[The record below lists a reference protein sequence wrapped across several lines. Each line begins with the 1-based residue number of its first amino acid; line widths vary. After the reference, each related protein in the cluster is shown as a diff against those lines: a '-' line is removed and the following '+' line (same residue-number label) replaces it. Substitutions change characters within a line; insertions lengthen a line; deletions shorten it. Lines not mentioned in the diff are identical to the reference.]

1 MIISLINK
9 STCTDRQVRQGMHK
23 LSLNLPL
30 LLSVLLF
37 TSLPATAG
45 VPDERDELNR
55 LKHLSLDDL
64 LEVVVTSVS
73 RKAQTLSDAAS
84 AIYVITRED
93 IRRSGMTHIPELLRM
108 VPGMHVARID
118 ANKWAI
124 STRGFNGRYANK
136 LLVLMDGRSLY
147 TPLYSGVYWDVQDTV
162 LEDIERIE
170 VIRGPGA
177 TLWGSNAVNGIIN
190 IITKSAH
197 ESKGG
202 LISLAG
208 GSEEEAMGTL
218 RYSGK
223 TTTDNAYR
231 VYAKGFQRDS
241 AIFFDGSNAG
251 DDWQGGH
258 LGFRIDNKLSEI
270 DNLTLQGDLYN
281 GMAGQNNFAP
291 FPPPSGSI
299 NRDEAD
305 TSGGNLLTRWTHR
318 LSQESSLNLQFYYDR
333 THRKN
338 TTLTEHRNTYD
349 LDFQHDFLLNER
361 HAIVWGA
368 GYRSTRD
375 KIHSPETSALRFSH
389 QKNRDRIVSAF
400 VQDNIALLPDR
411 LHMILG
417 SKYEHNDYTGNEF
430 QPSLRVI
437 WTPDD
442 SNSYW
447 GAISRAVRTPSRIET
462 DVIIHVGPISVSGN
476 EAFDTEK
483 LLAYE
488 LGYRTQATSN
498 LSLDIA
504 AFYNEYDDLP
514 TFEMIGPPSPGNI
527 QIGLDNQMSGESY
540 GLELAANLEVSAIW
554 RIKASHTWLKVN
566 LEADSSSSD
575 TMSTE
580 STDIT
585 PEHQTQLRSQLDL
598 PYDFEFDTSIYYV
611 DKIPNS
617 EIDGYTRLDM
627 RLGWNPDQKMELS
640 LSLQNLLDDE
650 HPEFIEF
657 SGFSGPV
664 GLKSTQVEHSAL
676 LQLKLKF

>member
-1 MIISLINK
+1 
-9 STCTDRQVRQGMHK
+9 MHK
-23 LSLNLPL
+23 RYLNLWL

-37 TSLPATAG
+37 TNLQVTAG
-45 VPDERDELNR
+45 TTNESEELNR

-64 LEVVVTSVS
+64 LEVTVTSVS

-84 AIYVITRED
+84 AIYVITQED
-93 IRRSGMTHIPELLRM
+93 IRRSGMTQIPELLRM
-108 VPGMHVARID
+108 VPGMHVAQID

-124 STRGFNGRYANK
+124 SARGFNGRYANK

-162 LEDIERIE
+162 LEDVERIE

-190 IITKSAH
+190 IITKSTH
-197 ESKGG
+197 GTEGG
-202 LISLAG
+202 LISLAD
-208 GSEEEAMGTL
+208 GSEEKALGTL

-223 TTTDNAYR
+223 TTTDNTYR
-231 VYAKGFQRDS
+231 IYAKRFQRDD
-241 AIFFDGSNAG
+241 AIFFDGINAG
-251 DDWQGGH
+251 DDWQGER
-258 LGFRIDNKLSEI
+258 LGFRIDSKLSEI

-281 GMAGQNNFAP
+281 GMAGQNNFTP

-375 KIHSPETSALRFSH
+375 KIHTPETSALRFSH

-400 VQDNIALLPDR
+400 VQDDITLLPDR

-437 WTPDD
+437 WTPDN
-442 SNSYW
+442 SNSFW

-462 DVIIHVGPISVSGN
+462 DVNIRVGPISVSGN

-504 AFYNEYDDLP
+504 AFYNEYDDLS
-514 TFEMIGPPSPGNI
+514 TFELIGPPSPGNI
-527 QIGLDNQMSGESY
+527 QIGLDNLMSGESY
-540 GLELAANLEVSAIW
+540 GLELVANWEVSARW
-554 RIKASHTWLKVN
+554 RIKASHAWLKVN
-566 LEADSSSSD
+566 LETDSSSSD
-575 TMSTE
+575 TASTE
-580 STDIT
+580 SADIT

-598 PYDFEFDTSIYYV
+598 PYDLEFDTSIYYV
-611 DKIPNS
+611 DEIPNS
-617 EIDGYTRLDM
+617 VIDGYTRLDM
-627 RLGWNPDQKMELS
+627 RLGWKPVNNLELS
-640 LSLQNLLDDE
+640 LALQNLLDDE

-664 GLKSTQVEHSAL
+664 GLKSTQVERSAL
-676 LQLKLKF
+676 LQLKWKF

>member
-1 MIISLINK
+1 MK
-9 STCTDRQVRQGMHK
+9 K
-23 LSLNLPL
+23 LRFILPL
-30 LLSVLLF
+30 FLSVLLF
-37 TSLPATAG
+37 TSQQATAG
-45 VPDERDELNR
+45 VPDEHDELNR

-64 LEVVVTSVS
+64 LEVMVTSVS

-108 VPGMHVARID
+108 VPGIHVARID
-118 ANKWAI
+118 ASKWAI
-124 STRGFNGRYANK
+124 SARGFNGRYANK

-190 IITKSAH
+190 IITTSAH
-197 ESKGG
+197 ESEGG

-208 GSEEEAMGTL
+208 GNEEEITGTL
-218 RYSGK
+218 RFSGK
-223 TTTDNAYR
+223 TTADNAYR

-241 AIFFDGSNAG
+241 AIFFDGSDAG
-251 DDWQGGH
+251 DDWQGEH
-258 LGFRIDNKLSEI
+258 LGFRIDSKPSEI
-270 DNLTLQGDLYN
+270 DHLTLQGDLYN
-281 GMAGQNNFAP
+281 GMAGQNNFTP

-305 TSGGNLLTRWTHR
+305 TSGGNLLTRWTHH

-375 KIHSPETSALRFSH
+375 EIDSPETSALRFNH
-389 QKNRDRIVSAF
+389 RKNRDRIVSAF
-400 VQDNIALLPDR
+400 VQDDITLLPDR

-430 QPSLRVI
+430 QPSLRMI

-442 SNSYW
+442 SSSFW
-447 GAISRAVRTPSRIET
+447 GAVSRAVRTPSRIET
-462 DVIIHVGPISVSGN
+462 DVIVHVGPISVSGS

-488 LGYRTQATSN
+488 LGYRTQTTSK

-504 AFYNEYDDLP
+504 AFYNEYDDLS
-514 TFEMIGPPSPGNI
+514 TFEMIGPPSPGNT

-540 GLELAANLEVSAIW
+540 GLELAANWAVSATW
-554 RIKASHTWLKVN
+554 TIKASHAWLKIN
-566 LEADSSSSD
+566 LETDSSSSD
-575 TMSTE
+575 TTSTK

-598 PYDFEFDTSIYYV
+598 PYDLEFDTSVYYV
-611 DKIPNS
+611 DRIPNS
-617 EIDGYTRLDM
+617 EIEGYARLDM

-640 LSLQNLLDDE
+640 FSLQNLLDDE

-664 GLKSTQVEHSAL
+664 GLKSTQVERSAL

>member
-1 MIISLINK
+1 
-9 STCTDRQVRQGMHK
+9 MHK
-23 LSLNLPL
+23 RYLNLWL

-37 TSLPATAG
+37 TNLQATAG
-45 VPDERDELNR
+45 TTNESEELNR

-64 LEVVVTSVS
+64 LEVTVTSVS

-84 AIYVITRED
+84 AIYVITQED
-93 IRRSGMTHIPELLRM
+93 IRRSGMTQIPELLRM
-108 VPGMHVARID
+108 IPGMHVAQID

-124 STRGFNGRYANK
+124 SARGFNGRYANK
-136 LLVLMDGRSLY
+136 LLVLIDGRSLY

-190 IITKSAH
+190 IITKSTH
-197 ESKGG
+197 GTEGG

-208 GSEEEAMGTL
+208 GSEEKTLGTL

-223 TTTDNAYR
+223 TTTENAYR
-231 VYAKGFQRDS
+231 IYAKRFQRDDT
-241 AIFFDGSNAG
+241 IFFDGINAG
-251 DDWQGGH
+251 DDWQGER
-258 LGFRIDNKLSEI
+258 LGFRIDSKLSEI

-281 GMAGQNNFAP
+281 GMAGQNNFTP

-318 LSQESSLNLQFYYDR
+318 LSQESNLSLQFYYDR
-333 THRKN
+333 TNRKN
-338 TTLTEHRNTYD
+338 TTLTEHRTTYD

-375 KIHSPETSALRFSH
+375 EIHSPETSAIRFIH

-400 VQDNIALLPDR
+400 VQDNITLLPDR
-411 LHMILG
+411 LNMTLG

-430 QPSLRVI
+430 QPSLRMT
-437 WTPDD
+437 WTPDNN
-442 SNSYW
+442 NSFW
-447 GAISRAVRTPSRIET
+447 WAISRAVRTPSRIET
-462 DVIIHVGPISVSGN
+462 DVNIRVGPISVSGN

-504 AFYNEYDDLP
+504 AFYNEYDDLS
-514 TFEMIGPPSPGNI
+514 TFELIGPPSPGNT
-527 QIGLDNQMSGESY
+527 QIGLDNQMNGVSY
-540 GLELAANLEVSAIW
+540 GLELAANWEVSARW
-554 RIKASHTWLKVN
+554 RIKASHAWLKVN
-566 LEADSSSSD
+566 LETDSSSSD
-575 TMSTE
+575 TASTK
-580 STDIT
+580 SADIT

-598 PYDFEFDTSIYYV
+598 PYDLEFDTSIYYV
-611 DKIPNS
+611 DEVPNS
-617 EIDGYTRLDM
+617 VIDGYTRLDM
-627 RLGWNPDQKMELS
+627 RLGWKPVNNLELS
-640 LSLQNLLDDE
+640 LALQNLLDDE

-664 GLKSTQVEHSAL
+664 GLKSTQVERSAL
-676 LQLKLKF
+676 LQLKWKF

>member
-1 MIISLINK
+1 MNISLINK
-9 STCTDRQVRQGMHK
+9 STCTDIQVRLGMHK
-23 LSLNLPL
+23 HRFNLPL
-30 LLSVLLF
+30 LVSVLLF
-37 TSLPATAG
+37 TSLQVTAG
-45 VPDERDELNR
+45 VPNERDELSR
-55 LKHLSLDDL
+55 LKQLSLDDL
-64 LEVVVTSVS
+64 LEVMVTSVS

-84 AIYVITRED
+84 AIYVITQED

-108 VPGMHVARID
+108 VPGMHVAQID

-124 STRGFNGRYANK
+124 SARGFNGRFANK

-197 ESKGG
+197 DTEGG
-202 LISLAG
+202 MISLAG
-208 GSEEEAMGTL
+208 GSDGEALGTL

-223 TTTDNAYR
+223 TTTDNTYR
-231 VYAKGFQRDS
+231 IYAKGFQHDG
-241 AIFFDGSNAG
+241 AIFFDEGDAG
-251 DDWQGGH
+251 DDWQEER
-258 LGFRIDNKLSEI
+258 LGFKIDSKLSEI
-270 DNLTLQGDLYN
+270 DSLTLQGDLYD
-281 GMAGQNNFAP
+281 GMAGQNNFTP

-318 LSQESSLNLQFYYDR
+318 LSQESNLSLQFYYDR
-333 THRKN
+333 TKRTN
-338 TTLTEHRNTYD
+338 TTLTEHRDTYD

-361 HAIVWGA
+361 HAIIWGA

-375 KIHSPETSALRFSH
+375 EIHSPETSALKFNH
-389 QKNRDRIVSAF
+389 QKKRDRIFSAF
-400 VQDNIALLPDR
+400 VQDNITLVPDR
-411 LHMILG
+411 IHMILG

-430 QPSLRVI
+430 QPSLRMT
-437 WTPDD
+437 WTPDN
-442 SNSYW
+442 SNSFW

-462 DVIIHVGPISVSGN
+462 DVSIHVGPISVLGN

-504 AFYNEYDDLP
+504 AFYNEYDDLS
-514 TFEMIGPPSPGNI
+514 TFELIGPPSPGNS

-540 GLELAANLEVSAIW
+540 GLEMAANLEVSATW
-554 RIKASHTWLKVN
+554 RIKASHAWLNVN
-566 LEADSSSSD
+566 LETDRSSSD
-575 TMSTE
+575 TTSTE
-580 STDIT
+580 SANIT
-585 PEHQTQLRSQLDL
+585 PEHQTQLRSQFDL
-598 PYDFEFDTSIYYV
+598 PYDLEFDTSIYYV
-611 DKIPNS
+611 DKISNS
-617 EIDGYTRLDM
+617 VIDGYTRLDM
-627 RLGWNPDQKMELS
+627 RLGWNPDNNLELS
-640 LSLQNLLDDE
+640 LALQNLLDDE

-664 GLKSTQVEHSAL
+664 GLKSTQVERSAL